1 MQWGASQCV
10 MQWGA
15 SMYYAVGSRQT
26 HYIMVLHVFAQPSE
40 ERHTVTVQRFRR
52 TSQIRRWRSYPPKPQ
67 RCARTHHDRRWSSK
81 CYSRGQNGVHDVVC
95 RWNMIQIFLVFKV
108 FLMCSSFRWMVMSRL
123 KLRQSGSSSTTA
135 CLNVP
140 SFGVT
145 WSSFPESVST

>member
-67 RCARTHHDRRWSSK
+67 WCARTRHDRRWSSK
-81 CYSRGQNGVHDVVC
+81 CQEDRMEFMMSCVVGTWYRFFSSSKC
-95 RWNMIQIFLVFKV
+95 SWCVLLSDEWSCLVWRWE
-108 FLMCSSFRWMVMSRL
+108 
-123 KLRQSGSSSTTA
+123 SGSSSTPA